1 MGKMKSYMMDL
12 EEKFIDK
19 CADVAIDSE
28 SFQEYANRVNAYLN
42 IVPHLGGQEI
52 SDIID
57 DVWFEMNAQ
66 LGGN

>member
-1 MGKMKSYMMDL
+1 MGMSSYVMDI

-42 IVPHLGGQEI
+42 TVPHLSGQEI
-52 SDIID
+52 SDIIE